1 MHTGTTVPMDTSTC
15 CVSNLLLAS
24 NAIICAQCKI
34 DVKFNVTLSLSESK
48 YGESLKG
55 FKACNFYFLSDGL
68 VKKLEELEQNANIY
82 KGK

>member
-15 CVSNLLLAS
+15 FVSNLLLAS

-34 DVKFNVTLSLSESK
+34 DVKCNVTLSLSESN
-48 YGESLKG
+48 YGESL
-55 FKACNFYFLSDGL
+55 KACNFYFLSDGL